1 MTIYIY
7 TCMDITCCYISSVH
21 VHIGH
26 PICTNK
32 MLPGKGLHAQQS
44 TSIVSPVSNILIENV
59 QNIAQFQDYPTSI
72 LTAGR

>member
-1 MTIYIY
+1 
-7 TCMDITCCYISSVH
+7 
-21 VHIGH
+21 
-26 PICTNK
+26 